1 MCISLQNPTPQV
13 LTPSFSTHINS
24 APPVVPAVNM
34 REEARGWFVAGMK
47 PYHIQNRASPAAR
60 TNQFKLI
67 QQRASPLT
75 RLVQVEAGIIRLR
88 FVYQYQGTGA
98 APYCVTI
105 ESVVAH
111 QEEYS
116 YLYASCTCTFCTTRP
131 TPCADQWC
139 KHSCALALLL
149 VDKSDKVRWSSS
161 C

>member
-1 MCISLQNPTPQV
+1 
-13 LTPSFSTHINS
+13 
-24 APPVVPAVNM
+24 M

-67 QQRASPLT
+67 QQRDSPLN
-75 RLVQVEAGIIRLR
+75 RLVQVEAGLIRLR

-98 APYCVTI
+98 APYCITI

-116 YLYASCTCTFCTTRP
+116 YLYANCTCAFCSTRS
-131 TPCADQWC
+131 TPSADHWRKQA
-139 KHSCALALLL
+139 CALALLL
-149 VDKSDKVRWSSS
+149 VDRSDKVRLSSS
-161 C
+161 CRIWKINH